1 MNYTIADYD
10 LKELGRGTFSSIT
23 CKVKGYW
30 SRDTITIYIER
41 GWNEKAE
48 WKCRIS
54 YGSGGRDTKEVV
66 SDMEAGRNFA
76 EALTAMCNLA
86 DELMTSF
93 YVNKLEAAYQD
104 YRAELKAEAARK
116 QAEIQALIDADEEMG
131 VINASALLNT
141 MIEKDYCRV
150 NLFPRGCD
158 RPKELY
164 SSRRAKVT
172 FYLDGNRISKAD
184 ALAAMIKSS
193 VRTSAVA

>member
-10 LKELGRGTFSSIT
+10 LKQLGRGTFSSIT

-30 SRDTITIYIER
+30 SRDTITIYVER

-86 DELMTSF
+86 DEIITK
-93 YVNKLEAAYQD
+93 VDILEASYQE
-104 YRAELKAEAARK
+104 YKAEVKAEYERK
-116 QAEIQALIDADEEMG
+116 QAEIQALIDADKEMG
-131 VINASALLNT
+131 VEAARNLLNK
-141 MIEKDYCRV
+141 MIEKGYCRV
-150 NLFPRGCD
+150 NLFPRGDD

-164 SSRRAKVT
+164 SSRRANVT
-172 FYLDGNRISKAD
+172 FYLQGNRISKLE
-184 ALAAMIKSS
+184 ALKALEQSS
-193 VRTSAVA
+193 ARTCCVE

>member
-10 LKELGRGTFSSIT
+10 LKQLGRGTFHSIQ

-66 SDMEAGRNFA
+66 SDMEAGRYFA

-86 DELMTSF
+86 DEIITK
-93 YVNKLEAAYQD
+93 VDILEASYQE
-104 YRAELKAEAARK
+104 YKAEVLAECEREKAEK
-116 QAEIQALIDADEEMG
+116 QAKIDADEKLGKDM
-131 VINASALLNT
+131 ASFLLNA
-141 MIEKDYCRV
+141 MLEKGDCSV
-150 NLFPRGCD
+150 NLFERGSD
-158 RPKELY
+158 RPTLVQCI
-164 SSRRAKVT
+164 RRNKTT
-172 FYLDGNRISKAD
+172 FYIGTVRKAKGEV
-184 ALAAMIKSS
+184 LAALEKASI
-193 VRTSAVA
+193 RTGFAV